1 MNDNGTGSGELT
13 QAELVQQQHGGALR
27 VGNPG
32 NRGGPGR
39 PPSALRER
47 LRGSLDERVA
57 VLEEIADNPDASDRD
72 RIKAV
77 DILGKYGLGT
87 VREVTVEDVRE
98 KLRTTLELLRQE
110 LDEDQ
115 ADHLIGRLQTI
126 WTS

>member
-1 MNDNGTGSGELT
+1 MT

>member
-1 MNDNGTGSGELT
+1 MR
-13 QAELVQQQHGGALR
+13 AVELVPQKHGGALLAGGR
-27 VGNPG
+27 PG
-32 NRGGPGR
+32 NRGGSGR
-39 PPSALRER
+39 PSNALRER

-87 VREVTVEDVRE
+87 VREITVEDVRGR
-98 KLRTTLELLRQE
+98 LRATLELLRDE

-115 ADHLIGRLQTI
+115 ADRLIGRLKGI
-126 WTS
+126 WT

>member
-1 MNDNGTGSGELT
+1 MT

-57 VLEEIADNPDASDRD
+57 ILEQIADNPDASDRD

-77 DILGKYGLGT
+77 DVMARYGLGT
-87 VREVTVEDVRE
+87 LRELSVEDVRE
-98 KLRTTLELLRQE
+98 RLRATLELLKQE
-110 LDEDQ
+110 LHEDD
-115 ADHLIGRLQTI
+115 ADRLIARLRGI
-126 WTS
+126 WT

>member
-1 MNDNGTGSGELT
+1 MT
-13 QAELVQQQHGGALR
+13 AETLVAQPNGGALLSGGR
-27 VGNPG
+27 AG
-32 NRGGPGR
+32 NRGGTGR
-39 PPSALRER
+39 PSNALRER

-77 DILGKYGLGT
+77 DVLAKYGLGT